1 MNIPVIFHDHK
12 KRNLILWLTDMTMAI
27 VSYFYVTDPFYFQSV
42 MNRIDFATLRPDMD
56 PALFQS
62 PMFFEFMFQVM
73 SVVSVITIG
82 IIVLF
87 HSLAF
92 YRCYLRKS
100 VAIAYVKIYS
110 FLAAVSLMVW
120 FIYNIELKNILI
132 LIPAAIYTLVFFA
145 EKQNPTVLPIFNSAS
160 NEKSEP

>member
-1 MNIPVIFHDHK
+1 MNMPSVFLDHR

-42 MNRIDFATLRPDMD
+42 MDRIDFATLRPDVD

-62 PMFFEFMFQVM
+62 PVFFEFMFQVM
-73 SVVSVITIG
+73 SVVSVLTIG
-82 IIVLF
+82 FIALF
-87 HSLAF
+87 HTLAF

-110 FLAAVSLMVW
+110 FLAAFSLLLW
-120 FIYNIELKNILI
+120 FVYNIELKNILI
-132 LIPAAIYTLVFFA
+132 LVPATIYTLVFFA
-145 EKQNPTVLPIFNSAS
+145 ERQKPTALPIFNSAT

>member
-73 SVVSVITIG
+73 SVVSVLTIG

-145 EKQNPTVLPIFNSAS
+145 EKQKPTVLPIFNSAS